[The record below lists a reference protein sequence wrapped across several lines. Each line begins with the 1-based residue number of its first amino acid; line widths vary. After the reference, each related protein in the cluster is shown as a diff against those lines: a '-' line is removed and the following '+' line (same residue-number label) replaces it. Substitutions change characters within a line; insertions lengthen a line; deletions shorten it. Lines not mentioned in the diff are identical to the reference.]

1 MARVTHLADTSA
13 FARLSQPQVFAAA
26 APLITAG
33 RVALCAPVAFELGFS
48 ARNPTDHEAIMSRL
62 SAFDSVP
69 VTDSDHKR
77 SIEIQTNLAKDG
89 RHRAMSLVD
98 ALVAAVAEA
107 RDLTVLHCDA
117 DFELIAAVTGQ
128 AHQWVIERGAA
139 DNDPE
144 TAR

>member
-13 FARLSQPQVFAAA
+13 FARLSQPLVFATA

-48 ARNPTDHEAIMSRL
+48 ARNPDDHESIMSRL
-62 SAFDSVP
+62 SAFESVP

-77 SIEIQTNLAKDG
+77 AIELQGHLAEKG
-89 RHRAMSLVD
+89 LHRAISLVD

-107 RDLTVLHCDA
+107 RQLIVLHYDA
-117 DFELIAAVTGQ
+117 DFELIAKITGQ
-128 AHQWVIERGAA
+128 AHQWVVERGSA
-139 DNDPE
+139 DNE
-144 TAR
+144 N